1 MQMAVIEYAR
11 NVCGIEGAT
20 SSEFD
25 PSAKEAV
32 VDVMPDQAAVSA
44 KGGTMRLG
52 QYPCN
57 LEANTLAHK
66 LYGST
71 RISERHR
78 HRYEVNNNY
87 RELLKEKGLTI
98 SGVSPDYRLV
108 EMIELPQH
116 PFFIATQAHPE
127 FKSRPNRPH
136 PLFLGLVQA
145 AQAHMARATSASLA

>member
-1 MQMAVIEYAR
+1 
-11 NVCGIEGAT
+11 VCGIEGAT

-108 EMIELPQH
+108 EMIELPGH
-116 PFFIATQAHPE
+116 PWFLGCQFHPE
-127 FKSRPNRPH
+127 FTSTPRTGH
-136 PLFLGLVQA
+136 PLFQGFVEA
-145 AQAHMARATSASLA
+145 AIRQRQQRRQEVIAP